1 MSALDSNPLVN
12 LVRPA
17 VRGWWGARHG
27 VLQTIPKPTDEPR
40 VRRDGPDPIRVLL
53 IGNGPTSGYGV
64 ASHDLALP
72 GHLARQLAS
81 ATGRGTELQLISPDD
96 LLATNALRFYHD
108 QREPRYELIIV
119 MIGTVDAVRMTDAT
133 EWRTHLEALL
143 AEMLHDS
150 AGARLLLVGI
160 PPTSALRLVPTV
172 TSPLIDAHIGALNEV
187 YMLLADEL
195 AGAEYLAFAPPAEPD
210 EERHRSSATYAQWA
224 ALISPR
230 AAALLG
236 PPGARTAARMPDSPA
251 AVPTEPPARS

>member
-1 MSALDSNPLVN
+1 MSALESNPLVN

-17 VRGWWGARHG
+17 VRGWWSARHG
-27 VLQTIPKPTDEPR
+27 VLDTIPKPTDLPR
-40 VRRDGPDPIRVLL
+40 VRHDGPDPIHVLL

-96 LLATNALRFYHD
+96 LLATNAVRYYRD

-119 MIGTVDAVRMTDAT
+119 MIGTVDAVRMTDPA

-143 AEMLHDS
+143 AEMRDDS
-150 AGARLLLVGI
+150 PDARLLLVGI
-160 PPTSALRLVPTV
+160 PPTTALRLVPTV
-172 TSPLIDAHIGALNEV
+172 TSALIDAHTGALNEV
-187 YMLLADEL
+187 YMLLADGL
-195 AGAEYLAFAPPAEPD
+195 PAAHYLAFAPPAEPD

-224 ALISPR
+224 SLISPR

-236 PPGARTAARMPDSPA
+236 PPGARTAARMPGSSAPA
-251 AVPTEPPARS
+251 PIEPPARS